1 MRRLP
6 EEEAHGQCS
15 ALGGHSPEEEEE
27 VHVHIVTIKYNKI
40 SKVPSFGAS
49 HKLNLN

>member
-27 VHVHIVTIKYNKI
+27 EEVHVHAGTFKKQNK
-40 SKVPSFGAS
+40 
-49 HKLNLN
+49 NDQTY